1 MLSGYVIAVM
11 SSPGI
16 MLTPDVQVDIV
27 GLINLSA
34 ICFQLTTDLVIEI
47 WCTRREISEGH
58 KIPKCELARRFAIAT
73 ISKSVFFGVNFVVT
87 FFLGAFYNSRLKQ
100 FSAII
105 GDIKQEVPPTNI
117 WFS

>member
-47 WCTRREISEGH
+47 WCTCREISEGH
-58 KIPKCELARRFAIAT
+58 KIPKCELVRRFVIAT
-73 ISKSVFFGVNFVVT
+73 ISKSVFFGVHLVAAI
-87 FFLGAFYNSRLKQ
+87 FLGAFYNSRLKQ
-100 FSAII
+100 LQAII
-105 GDIKQEVPPTNI
+105 GDIKYEVPPTNI
-117 WFS
+117 WFY